1 MERFH
6 AYENVENLHAY
17 DKLTSGAGFYHCFWV
32 MDFSIIGLE
41 CFIMLK
47 NSVEFHFS
55 PKILFSEKLVHLLVT
70 IGQEM
75 LFTRNIVCQI
85 QKIKVFVVS
94 NVFFLWVANTFFLL
108 KKYFQKIKTIN
119 RNFNE
124 KLFFET
130 KCKFKVFCRFDRRFE
145 VAV

>member
-1 MERFH
+1 MTNLQVVQVFIIAFELWIFRSLVWNALSWSKIVWNFIFH
-6 AYENVENLHAY
+6 RKYV
-17 DKLTSGAGFYHCFWV
+17 
-32 MDFSIIGLE
+32 
-41 CFIMLK
+41 
-47 NSVEFHFS
+47 
-55 PKILFSEKLVHLLVT
+55 FSEKLVHLLVT

-75 LFTRNIVCQI
+75 SFTRNIVCQI
-85 QKIKVFVVS
+85 QKIKVFVAS

-108 KKYFQKIKTIN
+108 KKYFQKIKSIN
-119 RNFNE
+119 KNFNE

>member
-1 MERFH
+1 MTNLQVVQVFIIAFELWIFRSLVWNALSWSKVVWNFIFH
-6 AYENVENLHAY
+6 RKY
-17 DKLTSGAGFYHCFWV
+17 F
-32 MDFSIIGLE
+32 
-41 CFIMLK
+41 
-47 NSVEFHFS
+47 
-55 PKILFSEKLVHLLVT
+55 FSEKLVHLLVT

-75 LFTRNIVCQI
+75 SFTRNIVCQI

>member
-1 MERFH
+1 MRMTNLQVVQVFIIAFELWIFRSLVWNALSWSKIVWNFIFH
-6 AYENVENLHAY
+6 RKYV
-17 DKLTSGAGFYHCFWV
+17 
-32 MDFSIIGLE
+32 
-41 CFIMLK
+41 
-47 NSVEFHFS
+47 
-55 PKILFSEKLVHLLVT
+55 FSEKLVHLLVT

-75 LFTRNIVCQI
+75 SFTRNIVCQI

-130 KCKFKVFCRFDRRFE
+130 KCKFKVFCRFD
-145 VAV
+145 

>member
-1 MERFH
+1 MRMTNLQVVQVFIIAFELWIFRSLVWNALSWSKVVWNFIFH
-6 AYENVENLHAY
+6 RKY
-17 DKLTSGAGFYHCFWV
+17 F
-32 MDFSIIGLE
+32 
-41 CFIMLK
+41 
-47 NSVEFHFS
+47 
-55 PKILFSEKLVHLLVT
+55 FSEKLVHLLVT

-75 LFTRNIVCQI
+75 SFTRNIVCQI

-94 NVFFLWVANTFFLL
+94 NDFFLWVANTFFLL
-108 KKYFQKIKTIN
+108 KKYFQKIKSIN
-119 RNFNE
+119 KNFNE